1 MSRNEGSLAAALV
14 CGGLI
19 VAVSFGVRQT
29 FGMFLKP
36 MAVDAGVTRQVFG
49 LAMAVQQL
57 VWGAAQPFV
66 GMVADRYGS
75 GRVVIVGALLYA
87 AGVVLTPSAT
97 DALSLYLTLGVL
109 IGLGLSGTTFSVVL
123 GAVGRRVPVQRRSA
137 ALGLVTALASFGMF
151 AFVPVGQVLLSE
163 YGWQTALLILAGAVA
178 LMATLAS
185 GVAGRPAHAGERAA
199 GAAQTLAAAIDE
211 AGRHRGYWLLNAGFF
226 VCGFHIAF
234 IATHFPA
241 YLSDRAISS
250 TVVAWSFALIGLFNI
265 VGSLSAGVLG
275 GRRSKKYLLSLLYL
289 LRSIVIVLFLLLP
302 ISDAS
307 ALAFGAAM
315 GLLWLS
321 TVPLTS
327 GLVAVFFG
335 TRYMGTLFGIVFF
348 SHQLGSFAGAWLG
361 GYAFDALGSYDAVWI
376 ASIGLGLVSAVLH
389 LPISERPVPRLA
401 AAGGA
406 A

>member
-1 MSRNEGSLAAALV
+1 MSKDEGSLAAALV

-36 MAVDAGVTRQVFG
+36 MSVDAGVTRQVFG
-49 LAMAVQQL
+49 LAMAIQQL
-57 VWGAAQPFV
+57 VWGTAQPFV
-66 GMVADRYGS
+66 GMVADRFGS
-75 GRVVIVGALLYA
+75 GRVVVVGAALYA
-87 AGVVLTPSAT
+87 LGVLLTPSAT
-97 DALSLYLTLGVL
+97 DALLLHLTLGVL
-109 IGLGLSGTTFSVVL
+109 VGLGLSGTTFAVVL

-137 ALGLVTALASFGMF
+137 ALGLVTALGSFGMF
-151 AFVPVGQVLLSE
+151 AFVPVGQVLLAE
-163 YGWQTALLILAGAVA
+163 YGWQTALLILAGAAA
-178 LMATLAS
+178 LMATLAP
-185 GVAGRPAHAGERAA
+185 GVAGRPGHAGEPAA
-199 GAAQTLAAAIDE
+199 GAGQTLAAAIDE
-211 AGRHRGYWLLNAGFF
+211 AGRHPGYWLLNAGFF

-234 IATHFPA
+234 IVTHFPA

-250 TVVAWSFALIGLFNI
+250 TVVAWSFALVGLFNI
-265 VGSLSAGVLG
+265 VGSLFAGVLG

-289 LRSIVIVLFLLLP
+289 LRSVVIVLFLALP
-302 ISDAS
+302 LSDAS

-335 TRYMGTLFGIVFF
+335 TRYMATLFGIVFF

-389 LPISERPVPRLA
+389 LPISEHPVPRLA
-401 AAGGA
+401 AAGQA